1 MGRWLNIFIFLS
13 TAVATTTCGAQFFP
27 KKSLEDRVMIKVNF
41 DNGAPSPLLKKFGLF
56 NSGLL
61 KMDVYERDQHLFD
74 HIVADSLRID
84 LYFGDRTT
92 ILNNTVSGTAAVLK
106 YDFKNADALI
116 ELLYR
121 HKILPYWS
129 WCYIPEPLQR
139 NSNWRDGPS
148 DMNAWKDMFRD
159 FAAHYKEKGI
169 RIPYN
174 EIYNEPDNRDFY
186 IGSWDE
192 YIQMY
197 IFAVKGL
204 HESNP
209 DMVVGGPSFAWALGD
224 DQKSVAFL
232 EEVKKNSMPLDFYSY
247 HSYGF
252 ENKPYVARTISA
264 RKALEKDPYFDTT
277 ELHFNEYNPSLW
289 PFNAHNATEH
299 TLGAVRLL
307 TSFESILDET
317 DVTLAHWAQYMD
329 NTAEQLGMVGLD
341 GRTKAGY
348 FAFWAYSR
356 MAPGRSPVEGLPA
369 GVRGMAS
376 SSGERA
382 GILLWNESGE
392 QKQISVTLKA
402 LPRESMAVRVYYMDD
417 IVDPYWNGGDTVI
430 KAETEST
437 VKGTTYTWNGKIEAP
452 GILYIELGKG
462 GALAMHEAPFKIVRK
477 HYYFPERGK
486 SNHCFYDERLGA
498 FYLGMG
504 RETSARSVVGITV
517 DKVPDMLY
525 VHTKFRGKYLS
536 VDMNSGYTIRVDY
549 YVRGKAEKSS
559 VYTFMPLNPRRYA
572 PLPWGTKRVPD
583 TVHEAPGLLTG
594 RELLNLRGD
603 APSEW
608 DGRVTLT
615 ADMHSTGPD
624 SEAEIYFTEP

>member
-1 MGRWLNIFIFLS
+1 MGRWSNGLIIFA
-13 TAVATTTCGAQFFP
+13 TAVMTTCSTQNFSN
-27 KKSLEDRVMIKVNF
+27 KIMEDKTMIKVNF
-41 DNGAPSPLLKKFGLF
+41 DNGAPSPLLKKYGLF

-74 HIVADSLRID
+74 RIVADSLRVD
-84 LYFGDRTT
+84 LYFGDNTT
-92 ILNNTVSGTAAVLK
+92 ILNNTVSGTAAAIR
-106 YDFKNADALI
+106 YDYTNVDALI
-116 ELLYR
+116 DLLYR
-121 HKILPYWS
+121 HKTLPYWS

-148 DMNAWKDMFRD
+148 DMNVWKDMFCD
-159 FAAHYKEKGI
+159 FAVHYKEKGI

-197 IFAVKGL
+197 ISAVQGL
-204 HESNP
+204 HEGNP
-209 DMVVGGPSFAWALGD
+209 DMVVGGPSFAWALGN
-224 DQKSVAFL
+224 DQKSVSFL
-232 EEVKKNSMPLDFYSY
+232 EGVKKSNTPLDFYSY

-252 ENKPYVARTISA
+252 ENKPYVARTVSA
-264 RKALEKDPYFDTT
+264 RKALEQDPYFDTT

-289 PFNAHNATEH
+289 PFQAHNATEH
-299 TLGAVRLL
+299 TLGAVRML
-307 TSFESILDET
+307 TSFESLLDET

-356 MAPGRSPVEGLPA
+356 MVPGRSPVENLPA
-369 GVRGMAS
+369 DIRAMAS

-382 GILLWNESGE
+382 GMLLWNESGE
-392 QKQISVTLKA
+392 QKQISVTLDA
-402 LPRESMAVRVYYMDD
+402 LPRESMAVRIYRMDD
-417 IVDPYWNGGDTVI
+417 MVDPYWNGGDTI
-430 KAETEST
+430 IRAETEST
-437 VKGTTYTWNGKIEAP
+437 VDGTTYTWEGTIEGP
-452 GILYIELGKG
+452 GILYIELGEDE
-462 GALAMHEAPFKIVRK
+462 ALPVHKAPFRIVRK

-486 SNHCFYDERLGA
+486 SNHSFYDERLGA

-504 RETSARSVVGITV
+504 RESSARSVAGITA

-525 VHTKFRGKYLS
+525 VHTKFRGNYLP

-549 YVRGKAEKSS
+549 YVRGRAEKSAI
-559 VYTFMPLNPRRYA
+559 YTFTPLNPRRYA
-572 PLPWGTKRVPD
+572 PVPWGTKRAPD
-583 TVHEAPGLLTG
+583 TIHEASGLLTG

-603 APSEW
+603 APPGW
-608 DGRVTLT
+608 DGRITLT
-615 ADMHSTGPD
+615 ADMYSTGPG
-624 SEAEIYFTEP
+624 SEVEIYFTEP